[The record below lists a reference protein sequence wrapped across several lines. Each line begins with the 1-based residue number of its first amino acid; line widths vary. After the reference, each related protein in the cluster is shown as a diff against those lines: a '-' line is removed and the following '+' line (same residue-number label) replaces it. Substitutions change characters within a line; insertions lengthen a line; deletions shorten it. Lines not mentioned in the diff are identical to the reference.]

1 MKLVIVGFGQCGSKI
16 ADEFSRLNSR
26 AHSRRG
32 IEIVPSV
39 FAVNTDTA
47 DLSSLSSVKSDYQHR
62 ILIGNRRTSGH
73 GVGKINE
80 VGAEIARQDGD
91 KVLDAI
97 RSAQRFYE
105 ADAFLLVAGTAG
117 GTGSGSMPVMAQAIK
132 ERYGDKPVY
141 AMAILPFEHEETTEA
156 RTVIN
161 SATCLKATYSVSDA
175 VFLIDNQRYVKK
187 DSSLVNNMAAFNL
200 ITVTRECLNLGLKA
214 GLDLQTMIDV
224 MIVSTGGC
232 WGLTNMAHTL
242 KSGRQTPRPPT
253 PPPDQTSAPLGN
265 KDMDLAIEMAERVGA
280 NIPVAKFMEKLDTAS
295 EYEAISAAMRR

>member
-1 MKLVIVGFGQCGSKI
+1 MSAMKYGFIG
-16 ADEFSRLNSR
+16 
-26 AHSRRG
+26 
-32 IEIVPSV
+32 
-39 FAVNTDTA
+39 
-47 DLSSLSSVKSDYQHR
+47 
-62 ILIGNRRTSGH
+62 IGNIGMPMARSIAKNGLPITVYDLNKDAVEEMKSLGAAAAGSCR
-73 GVGKINE
+73 E
-80 VGAEIARQDGD
+80 VAEA
-91 KVLDAI
+91 
-97 RSAQRFYE
+97 
-105 ADAFLLVAGTAG
+105 
-117 GTGSGSMPVMAQAIK
+117 
-132 ERYGDKPVY
+132 
-141 AMAILPFEHEETTEA
+141 
-156 RTVIN
+156 
-161 SATCLKATYSVSDA
+161 SDA
-175 VFLIDNQRYVKK
+175 VFSMVRDISQNDEVIFGKDGLWDGLREGSIIIITSTVGPTYCQEVYAKVKEKGVQVIDAGVSKSIPTNEEGQLTLMIGGDDDAVKK
-187 DSSLVNNMAAFNL
+187 CWPAFESMAKYIFHVGGIGMGQAYKLVNNMAAFNL